1 MCKTLMIGMSAFAVF
16 GLAGCQ
22 TAKPI
27 AMSVSVTPTTSG
39 GVGSDVL
46 AAERQAGQDIPPL
59 EGQEVVTVRTY
70 EYTLKT
76 EAVSATRTELEGI
89 DCVLESDGYRA
100 EVKTPAQVT
109 VPDYGYASR
118 PIRVNCRAPGF
129 NTGTATVQIFSK
141 TTSGRMETAQ
151 HGGLAGVV
159 LVAMIDAATDK
170 KKHDYGYLPADV
182 TMNRVGCEA
191 TRAGCR

>member
-1 MCKTLMIGMSAFAVF
+1 MSKISTVAFFSLAALA
-16 GLAGCQ
+16 LAGCQ

-27 AMSVSVTPTTSG
+27 AMSVGVTPTNSG
-39 GVGSDVL
+39 AVGGDVL
-46 AAERQAGQDIPPL
+46 AAERQAGQDIPQL
-59 EGQEVVTVRTY
+59 QGQEVVTVRTY

-89 DCVLESDGYRA
+89 ACVLESDGYRA

-118 PIRVNCRAPGF
+118 PIRVSCEAPGF
-129 NTGTATVQIFSK
+129 KTGTATVQIFSK
-141 TTSGRMETAQ
+141 TTSGRMQTAQ

-159 LVAMIDAATDK
+159 LVAMIDAASDK
-170 KKHDYGYLPADV
+170 KKHDYGYLPADI
-182 TMNRVGCEA
+182 TMNRVGCENA
-191 TRAGCR
+191 RVGCR